1 MGPHVGLATAPTHLG
16 ASSLRVQCAVHAHTD
31 TLHRGDTHRQRK
43 ERAGRA
49 AAASK
54 ARKAMVEGGT
64 KELKASRVDEKAN
77 SDMTTDGS
85 SYPSLQYCI
94 VFCEFYSLQYYA
106 AVDFA
111 SRYAGCSW
119 GYVVWKAVDGV
130 AAIASENQEFR
141 IATGSTSRELLIVRS
156 AVEQRIYGSMEQ
168 RSICFDTKN
177 QLFITLLSP
186 AVLCNSAPALHC
198 SLQRVKRAQAIGGP
212 HGGSVSNDS

>member
-1 MGPHVGLATAPTHLG
+1 M
-16 ASSLRVQCAVHAHTD
+16 SD
-31 TLHRGDTHRQRK
+31 GDVYYWRLMSI
-43 ERAGRA
+43 GRA

-141 IATGSTSRELLIVRS
+141 IATGSTSRQLLIVRS
-156 AVEQRIYGSMEQ
+156 AVEQVFVGLWSLHLNYRDLMLPHILLHWWF
-168 RSICFDTKN
+168 IVNVFD
-177 QLFITLLSP
+177 
-186 AVLCNSAPALHC
+186 VLNIHNFHC
-198 SLQRVKRAQAIGGP
+198 TELE
-212 HGGSVSNDS
+212 

>member
-1 MGPHVGLATAPTHLG
+1 M
-16 ASSLRVQCAVHAHTD
+16 SI
-31 TLHRGDTHRQRK
+31 
-43 ERAGRA
+43 GRA

-141 IATGSTSRELLIVRS
+141 IATGSTSRQLLIVRS
-156 AVEQRIYGSMEQ
+156 AVEQWLQ
-168 RSICFDTKN
+168 DFKKVH
-177 QLFITLLSP
+177 
-186 AVLCNSAPALHC
+186 VLGYTVPVLEHTHNTV
-198 SLQRVKRAQAIGGP
+198 SLQMIQNSFTVC
-212 HGGSVSNDS
+212 H